1 MRFSMRKGHFI
12 IRMLTHGL
20 GFFFFL
26 FEKKIWSVNLG
37 YSDRRS
43 LMAPFC
49 VGLLTFI
56 YSKLISNR
64 KNKKRQKE
72 KL

>member
-20 GFFFFL
+20 GFFFF

-43 LMAPFC
+43 LMAPFS